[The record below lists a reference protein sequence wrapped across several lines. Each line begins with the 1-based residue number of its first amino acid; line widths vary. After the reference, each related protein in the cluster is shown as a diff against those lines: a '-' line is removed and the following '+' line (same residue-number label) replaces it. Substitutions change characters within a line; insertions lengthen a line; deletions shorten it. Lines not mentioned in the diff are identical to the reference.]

1 MEMMEDGVGYSNL
14 EARNNN
20 AGSLRLAQVMMHMH
34 IPSIQYLYITIKYL
48 HQ

>member
-20 AGSLRLAQVMMHMH
+20 AGSLRLAQVMMHM
-34 IPSIQYLYITIKYL
+34 QYICTYIL
-48 HQ
+48 L